1 VPKKYRKLALSVL
14 VWVNSCGNATT
25 TPDLLDAKGLLT
37 DVTSPAILS
46 PAPSGGGRAP
56 NLTAK
61 LIWATKIPAKY
72 YEVEV
77 TSDAAYQNPI
87 SGSPFRVV
95 APTTEL
101 TINLPDAVR
110 YYWRVR
116 TNYNSPG
123 VWSNGYFDAMN
134 SSVHV
139 FCPQAS
145 ATCDDAGQSGN
156 KSHPFRTISG
166 ALAYAR
172 STTVSDILVA
182 HRGGTASYNDTMIVI
197 SGVNLKGGYTATF
210 LEADRSMTDANK
222 ARVAYSGT
230 VLFALNIIAATT
242 VEGFNMIATGT
253 ASTIAL
259 VAGSDNNL
267 TLQYNRIE
275 TTVAQPGPS
284 YGVLVQNS
292 GTSHATGPLVAHNAI
307 VSGNVA
313 TAGST
318 TAAIR
323 LENSTPR
330 IRNNYV
336 KSGTIVQG
344 ITDFLSL
351 SAGILSTNS
360 DPLAVNNVIVA
371 NTISGGNFAWSIGVY
386 HFSANGGM
394 YSNNTIATL
403 SSLGN
408 TYALAINGGTGK
420 PLLTNNI
427 LFNAAGGSVF
437 YEWNSADNPVS
448 LHNNAFIGDSGGI
461 HYSNSGGTAIR
472 SGNANL
478 ANINSSA
485 ATNGGAAATVAG
497 NITPL
502 SNSCIPFINYAGDD
516 WRLQQNSC
524 SASEWRDLRY
534 GGRDTNA
541 ANCGTGSTDCG
552 GVTNDLNATARTAIN
567 SGASPLT
574 NAAGYSMGAY
584 EQD

>member
-1 VPKKYRKLALSVL
+1 MRRQLIGFILVFLLGLSR
-14 VWVNSCGNATT
+14 CTGAT
-25 TPDLLDAKGLLT
+25 TPDLLDAKGLLADIT
-37 DVTSPAILS
+37 APAILS
-46 PAPSGGGRAP
+46 PAPAGGGRAS
-56 NLTAK
+56 NLTAR

-87 SGSPFRVV
+87 SGSPFQVV
-95 APTTEL
+95 APATEL
-101 TINLPDAVR
+101 NISLPEAVR

-116 TNYNSPG
+116 TNYNATG
-123 VWSNGYFDAMN
+123 VWSTGYFDAMD

-139 FCPQAS
+139 YCPQAS
-145 ATCDDAGQSGN
+145 ATCEDSGQSGN
-156 KSHPFRTISG
+156 ISHPFRTISG

-172 STTVSDILVA
+172 SSTVTNILVA
-182 HRGGTASYNDTMIVI
+182 HRGGTSSYNDTMIVV
-197 SGVNLKGGYTATF
+197 SGVNLKGGYTSTF
-210 LEADRSMTDANK
+210 LEADRSLADANK

-230 VLFALNIIAATT
+230 VLFALNITAATA

-267 TLQYNRIE
+267 TLQHNRIE

-284 YGVLVQNS
+284 YGLLVQNS
-292 GTSHATGPLVAHNAI
+292 GTSHTTGPLVAHNAI
-307 VSGNVA
+307 LSGNVN

-318 TAAIR
+318 TAAVR

-330 IRNNYV
+330 IRNNYIR
-336 KSGTIVQG
+336 SGTIVQG

-351 SAGILSTNS
+351 ASGLLSLNS
-360 DPLAVNNVIVA
+360 NPLVVNNVIVA
-371 NTISGGNFAWSIGVY
+371 NAISGGNLAWSIGAY
-386 HFSANGGM
+386 DFSASGGT
-394 YSNNTIATL
+394 YSNNTLATL

-408 TYALAINGGTGK
+408 SYVFAINGGSGK

-427 LFNAAGGSVF
+427 LFNAAGGSIF

-472 SGNANL
+472 NGNANL
-478 ANINSSA
+478 ANINSAA
-485 ATNGGAAATVAG
+485 ATNGGAAATVSG
-497 NITPL
+497 NVTPL
-502 SNSCIPFINYAGDD
+502 ANTCLPFINYAGDD

-524 SASEWRDLRY
+524 TANEWRNLRY

-541 ANCGTGSTDCG
+541 ANCGTGSADCG
-552 GVTNDLNATARTAIN
+552 GVTNDLNGTARTAVN
-567 SGASPLT
+567 TGSSPLT
-574 NAAGYSMGAY
+574 NAAGYSIGAY